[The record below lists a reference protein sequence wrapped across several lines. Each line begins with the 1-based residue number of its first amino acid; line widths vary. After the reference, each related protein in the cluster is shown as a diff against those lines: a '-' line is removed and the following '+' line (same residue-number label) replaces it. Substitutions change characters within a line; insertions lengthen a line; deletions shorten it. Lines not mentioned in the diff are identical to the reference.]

1 MSRAHV
7 FFSSKQKSIDGSV
20 KSYCT
25 NQENC
30 RRVALLR
37 AISVALKYQR
47 VVRLAV
53 MSVGLVLR

>member
-1 MSRAHV
+1 MSRAYV
-7 FFSSKQKSIDGSV
+7 FFSSKRKSIDGSV

-37 AISVALKYQR
+37 AIGSSEVPER
-47 VVRLAV
+47 VVCLAV